1 MHAPLT
7 HTLALTF
14 LDPFAG
20 LLAAGL
26 SVPALL
32 LLYFLKLRR
41 RPVRVTASFLWQRA
55 AEDLQVNTPFRW
67 LRVSIVLLL
76 QLLALLLL
84 CAAIARPALSDLP
97 PAGGRVILLIDASA
111 SMSARDASGGASR
124 LDDAKRRALE
134 FLDSLD
140 LGSTRG
146 ADRTEAMVLVAAAET
161 RVVASFSSDRAA
173 LRAAIRSVEPTD
185 QPADLR
191 AALEIIDA
199 FAAQTTAD
207 ESDEA
212 SAPTLVIF
220 SDGGLAP
227 AQHDGSARTRFTAA
241 VREVRFVSAGPD
253 AQRDPQNLGVV
264 AISAQRDERAPTLV
278 RVFGRVANAS
288 RQPAQ
293 ASVTLEIDGR
303 ASRSVSI
310 TVPGSDGF
318 RAGEAPV
325 TFEADAPGLALLT
338 LRVTPGGDLAS
349 DDSASL
355 VIDPPGGV
363 TIALVAPVGA
373 VPGRASPDSFLREAL
388 EALEPRLLRVMTP
401 TQHDELVDRN
411 DRSAGSPLT
420 ADLVVYDRVTTG
432 ALPLTPSVSF
442 GAPPRI
448 EGLVLEP
455 FGGPARAT
463 RFVSWQRTNPLMR
476 AVALGDTLVARP
488 LQLTL
493 PGVGESGVSRV
504 EPIAFGERS
513 PLIVFLEHRG
523 VGRVVVAFEL
533 AQSTWP
539 LDIGFLVFLAN
550 TVEALAPRAS
560 AAGRAFTTAQ
570 PLVVR
575 PAPGAARIEATGP
588 ATLEARAP
596 ADGSASRVSLGIPT
610 RAGLYSLAGAL
621 PEDAVA
627 PVNLAD
633 ARESAIRAA
642 ERLPITT
649 RDSDAVRAGEA
660 APREIWHLF
669 ALASVLF
676 LAMEWLLFAWRMR
689 V

>member
-1 MHAPLT
+1 MLAPLT

-20 LLAAGL
+20 LLAAGIC
-26 SVPALL
+26 VPALL

-41 RPVRVTASFLWQRA
+41 RPVRVTSSFLWQRA

-111 SMSARDASGGASR
+111 SMSATDATGAGTR
-124 LDDAKRRALE
+124 LDDAKRRATE

-146 ADRTEAMVLVAAAET
+146 VDRTEAMVLVSAAET
-161 RVVASFSSDRAA
+161 RVVASFTSDRAA
-173 LRAAIRSVEPTD
+173 LRAAIRSIAPTD

-199 FAAQTTAD
+199 FAAQTTTD
-207 ESDEA
+207 ESDDA
-212 SAPTLVIF
+212 SAPSLVIF
-220 SDGGLAP
+220 SDGGIAP
-227 AQHDGSARTRFTAA
+227 ALPGDPSRARFTAG
-241 VREVRFVSAGPD
+241 VREVRFVAAGPD
-253 AQRDPQNLGVV
+253 AQRDAQNLGVA
-264 AISAQRDERAPTLV
+264 AISAQRDDRSPTLV

-303 ASRSVSI
+303 ALRTMSI
-310 TVPGSDGF
+310 GVPASDGF

-325 TFEADAPGLALLT
+325 TFEAEAPGRALLT

-373 VPGRASPDSFLREAL
+373 VPGRASPDTFLQEAL

-401 TQHDELVDRN
+401 SQHDELVERN
-411 DRSAGSPLT
+411 DRSSGSPLT

-432 ALPLTPSVSF
+432 TLPPTPSVSF
-442 GAPPRI
+442 GASLWI
-448 EGLVLEP
+448 EGLALEP
-455 FGGPARAT
+455 FGGPARST
-463 RFVSWQRTNPLMR
+463 RFVSWQRTDPLMR

-488 LQLTL
+488 LQITL
-493 PGVGESGVSRV
+493 PSVGEAGVSRV
-504 EPIAFGERS
+504 EPLAFGERS
-513 PLIVFLEHRG
+513 PLIVRLEHRG
-523 VGRVVVAFEL
+523 IGRVVVAFEL

-539 LDIGFLVFLAN
+539 LDVGFLVFIAN
-550 TVEALAPRAS
+550 AVETLAPRSS
-560 AAGRAFTTAQ
+560 ATGRAFTTSQ
-570 PLVVR
+570 PMVVR
-575 PAPGAARIEATGP
+575 PAPGAARVEARGP

-596 ADGSASRVSLGIPT
+596 ADGSAAPVSLGIPP
-610 RAGLYSLAGAL
+610 RAGLYSLEGVL
-621 PEDAVA
+621 PEDAAA
-627 PVNLAD
+627 PVNVVD
-633 ARESAIRAA
+633 SGESAIRRSD
-642 ERLPITT
+642 RLPIAT
-649 RDSDAVRAGEA
+649 RDSDAVGAGEA
-660 APREIWHLF
+660 SAREVWHWF
-669 ALASVLF
+669 ALASVF
-676 LAMEWLLFAWRMR
+676 PLALEWLLFAWRMR
-689 V
+689 L